1 MKVTKEN
8 ALASV
13 RQSVSSIFSKEDVLY
28 LINSIDDSKKVSKL
42 DIERAI
48 DNVVDNFE
56 RNTED
61 VVDYTNVDFSISY
74 DNRINVE
81 SVGINLDYI
90 REALENN
97 FSDFA
102 EEDEVEDEFEKES
115 REIEQIEQDNRD

>member
-13 RQSVSSIFSKEDVLY
+13 RQSVSSIFSKDDVLY